1 MNSCCC
7 GGGQSFHHPASDARQ
22 ATGRRQPHLP
32 VVELPRRLRLRL
44 LLGPPPVAAS
54 LSFIRYFARHTH
66 IHTLARAPISTMIS
80 SLFQRED
87 PRKCAMDSEPRPSA
101 PELSSPPLNR
111 GYCQVQR
118 GTNTAAA
125 AAAAAVDAM
134 SVWSPAGPAEQGRA
148 KGGGGAEQAV
158 GLGSA
163 HPASLQRA
171 GVDREAGGP
180 AQSPHH
186 HQNHLNHNMRMNSRG
201 DEFLHT
207 RDEFQIHTRAY
218 DSAGFGDCRPSL
230 FANFAPPP
238 VTGEFRVYRA
248 RRGAPAV
255 AGGAQARLREEARLL
270 EIVLVMARTRAAAQS
285 EARVISPP
293 ATAPNRPAS

>member
-101 PELSSPPLNR
+101 PELLSPPLNR

-118 GTNTAAA
+118 GTNTAA

-218 DSAGFGDCRPSL
+218 DSVGFGDCRPSL
-230 FANFAPPP
+230 RLFANFVPRTRYWAPPP
-238 VTGEFRVYRA
+238 IFRTSRAQSVLDSVVVSRLQRYRA
-248 RRGAPAV
+248 RRPKLMSTGRR
-255 AGGAQARLREEARLL
+255 QSQLLRRLGSRGIE
-270 EIVLVMARTRAAAQS
+270 Q
-285 EARVISPP
+285 
-293 ATAPNRPAS
+293 